1 MSVGI
6 SAVYCTTFV
15 RYLRML
21 LNAFVAGALA
31 ASYVVVLFLQLN
43 PALPLKLTAV
53 APLALAVGLFYA
65 VALSAIAYAALLVR
79 AVFGRD
85 RFSPAWISVNILAW
99 AGFAAAAAGAAEL
112 WGNLAPFG
120 LVLETKTTETLWQ
133 SAVVV
138 GIAALLLLLLA
149 ITQHYSRRRG
159 LWAAS
164 VCLIAALS
172 VAIPI
177 VLRGPTTS
185 LTPELGPLT
194 RVLDVPIEQRSGH
207 VTVIALDAGSLELVT
222 NATSEGRLA
231 NFGRILD
238 AGAVANLATLHPTSA
253 EAVWAAIATGKLPQK
268 NGVRSAAEYRL
279 PRRPGD
285 TPIQLLPAYC
295 FATGLLRF
303 GVLKE
308 EPQDASALRARPL
321 WTILSAAGVS
331 TGVVNFP
338 LTYPAPSVNG
348 FVVSDAYLRSAEGPS
363 AQVDPATIAPATIG
377 EEAAALLQTTDTTEA
392 LPALNVVEER
402 HKVPARIDR
411 LYERLSQGLT
421 AAHPVQVSLMRFQ
434 SPDQIGH
441 YFLRYAMPSRFG
453 DVSDDERRQFGG
465 LLEAHYALVDEA
477 IGRVIASLGPEDL
490 LLVVSGYGMEP
501 LSVSKRLLE
510 RVIGDPEV
518 SGSHDGAPDG
528 FLIAYGASVE
538 RAKPLRRASI
548 VDVMPTILYFLG
560 LPVARDMDG
569 YARPDLFVPSF
580 TEERPITFIPTYDK

>member
-1 MSVGI
+1 
-6 SAVYCTTFV
+6 
-15 RYLRML
+15 ML
-21 LNAFVAGALA
+21 SNAFVAGALA
-31 ASYVVVLFLQLN
+31 ASYVVVIFLQLN
-43 PALPLKLTAV
+43 PSLPLKLTAV

-65 VALSAIAYAALLVR
+65 VALSAIAYAALLLR

-85 RFSPAWISVNILAW
+85 RFSPAWVSVSVLAW
-99 AGFAAAAAGAAEL
+99 AGFAAAAAGAGEM
-112 WGNLAPFG
+112 WGNLDTFG

-149 ITQHYSRRRG
+149 ISQRYSRRRE
-159 LWAAS
+159 LWAS
-164 VCLIAALS
+164 TVCAIAALS
-172 VAIPI
+172 VMVPVA
-177 VLRGPTTS
+177 LRGPTTAP
-185 LTPELGPLT
+185 TPELAPLT
-194 RVLDVPIEQRSGH
+194 RVIDVPVEERSGH

-222 NATSEGRLA
+222 NATSEGRLP

-238 AGAVANLATLHPTSA
+238 AGAVTNLATLHPTSA

-279 PRRPGD
+279 PNRPGD

-308 EPQDASALRARPL
+308 EPHNASALRARPL

-338 LTYPAPSVNG
+338 LTYPAPPISG
-348 FVVSDAYLRSAEGPS
+348 FVVSDAYLRSGDAPNHRL
-363 AQVDPATIAPATIG
+363 DPGMLSPGDIADETAG
-377 EEAAALLQTTDTTEA
+377 LLQTADEVDT
-392 LPALNVVEER
+392 LPALDGVEER
-402 HKVPARIDR
+402 HKAPARIDQ
-411 LYERLSQGLT
+411 LYERLNQRLT
-421 AAHPVQVSLMRFQ
+421 AVHPVQVSLMRFQ

-441 YFLRYAMPSRFG
+441 YFLRYAVPSRFG
-453 DVSDDERRQFGG
+453 DVSDDDRRRYGG

-477 IGRVIASLGPEDL
+477 IGRAITALGPDDL

-501 LSVSKRLLE
+501 LTVSKRLLE
-510 RVIGDPEV
+510 QVIGDREV
-518 SGSHDGAPDG
+518 SGSHEAAPDG
-528 FLIAYGASVE
+528 FLIAYGASVV
-538 RAKPLRRASI
+538 RAKQLRRASI
-548 VDVMPTILYFLG
+548 VDVLPTILYFLG

-569 YARPDLFVPSF
+569 YARPDFFVTAF